1 MDQTAILTRAGWI
14 MFIQS
19 FTAAIMKA
27 TWPFLSGRPSVVFR
41 SAAMRSAFTLVGVIR
56 VMAGAVT
63 PRHSIPQKRTAMK
76 LGFVAISLALGSA
89 APALASDITSG
100 TWLRGD
106 GQAKVRVQKCGE
118 AYCAVNIWI
127 KNPGDEKVGDRL
139 VLNVKPVK
147 PGLMEGSAFDP
158 QRNLRF
164 SSKITY
170 SNESMTTS
178 GCVLGGLL
186 CRSVSWSKVASR

>member
-1 MDQTAILTRAGWI
+1 MDVIWA
-14 MFIQS
+14 
-19 FTAAIMKA
+19 KA
-27 TWPFLSGRPSVVFR
+27 EVV
-41 SAAMRSAFTLVGVIR
+41 TL
-56 VMAGAVT
+56 M
-63 PRHSIPQKRTAMK
+63 HSNPQKRTGMK
-76 LGFVAISLALGSA
+76 LGFVAITI
-89 APALASDITSG
+89 ALAGATPAMAADITSG

-139 VLNVKPVK
+139 VLNVRPVK

-170 SNESMTTS
+170 SNETMTTS

>member
-1 MDQTAILTRAGWI
+1 
-14 MFIQS
+14 
-19 FTAAIMKA
+19 
-27 TWPFLSGRPSVVFR
+27 
-41 SAAMRSAFTLVGVIR
+41 
-56 VMAGAVT
+56 
-63 PRHSIPQKRTAMK
+63 MK
-76 LGFVAISLALGSA
+76 LGFVALAGVLVGA
-89 APALASDITSG
+89 TPALASDITAG
-100 TWLRGD
+100 TWMRAD
-106 GQAKVRVQKCGE
+106 GQAKVRVQKCGDSL
-118 AYCAVNIWI
+118 CAVNVWI

-170 SNESMTTS
+170 SDASMTTS

-186 CRSVSWSKVASR
+186 CRSVSWSKVAGR